1 MKSLKFLI
9 KRLNDLADEALAAF
23 DRIEGDFTQ
32 PDAELFLDTW
42 DRALAAH
49 GELLESIESCFEA
62 GASAK
67 RKSEGKNALAAASA
81 FWQKVEEIRKAQHL
95 ITAKE
100 LVEATL
106 IKFDPDRNLP
116 IMGGLPDGYTTQEEL
131 DKAEKLLFSL
141 LNSSIDS
148 FLPALA
154 QQVRAAESPDKY
166 HEIIRKA
173 VLRMLKD
180 FSQTVIVD
188 TNSREIIQ

>member
-32 PDAELFLDTW
+32 TDTELFLDAW
-42 DRALAAH
+42 DKALAAH
-49 GELLESIESCFEA
+49 GELLESIESYQA
-62 GASAK
+62 GASEK
-67 RKSEGKNALAAASA
+67 RISAGKNALAAASA
-81 FWQKVEEIRKAQHL
+81 FWQKVEKIRKAQHL

-100 LVEATL
+100 LVDATL
-106 IKFDPDRNLP
+106 IKFDPDCNLP
-116 IMGGLPDGYTTQEEL
+116 IMGGLPDGYITREEL

-141 LNSSIDS
+141 LDSSVDS

-154 QQVRAAESPDKY
+154 QQIRAAESPDQY

-173 VLRMLKD
+173 FLRMLKD